1 MARATTRTGLHVLTT
16 ILDKTYQTGRKVIE
30 GFKSNMTIVFD
41 QFLPQWNY
49 TAIPEL
55 QVI

>member
-1 MARATTRTGLHVLTT
+1 MRVGRWGGRVVANT
-16 ILDKTYQTGRKVIE
+16 IRLV
-30 GFKSNMTIVFD
+30 D
-41 QFLPQWNY
+41 QFLPRWNY